1 MTVALISASL
11 SEVASGKGLVFLGST
26 VVSAVAAGTMAVT
39 TTTTTAIVLSF
50 FGPIGLAAGL
60 GIGGLVAGFGYLY
73 RWFTQDTKYI
83 EALDKNKSNLNTKF
97 DDYESDFGKNFYS
110 FRNSLIEGLNI
121 KNEILYQN
129 IDSIKISEGELN
141 KIIADYNSQ
150 KEAIKRKIQQ
160 QVYFC

>member
-1 MTVALISASL
+1 
-11 SEVASGKGLVFLGST
+11 
-26 VVSAVAAGTMAVT
+26 MAI
-39 TTTTTAIVLSF
+39 TTTTAIVSSF

-110 FRNSLIEGLNI
+110 FRNSLIEELNI